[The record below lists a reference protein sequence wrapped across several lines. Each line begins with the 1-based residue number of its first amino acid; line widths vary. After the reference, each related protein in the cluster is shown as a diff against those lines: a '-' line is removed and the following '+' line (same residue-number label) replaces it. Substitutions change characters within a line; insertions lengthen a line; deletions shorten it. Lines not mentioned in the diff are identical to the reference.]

1 MNLYILQHGEAVA
14 EEVDP
19 QRPLS
24 EQGRQDVRLLA
35 TRLQERGVQLGAI
48 MHSGK
53 LRAVQSA
60 SLMAETLAPG
70 ITPIIADG
78 LKPNDDPA
86 MFASAI
92 MPQGKDI
99 MVVSHMPL
107 VSRLC
112 SVLLT
117 GYADTEFA
125 SAPGTLFCLDN
136 KNGIWRLHFM
146 LRPEF
151 LTVA

>member
-1 MNLYILQHGEAVA
+1 LNLYILQHGDAEA

-35 TRLQERGVQLGAI
+35 THLQKHGVQLGAI

-53 LRAVQSA
+53 LRAEQSA
-60 SLMAETLAPG
+60 SLMAETLAPEVK
-70 ITPIIADG
+70 PIVADG
-78 LKPNDDPA
+78 LKPKDDPA

-125 SAPGTLFCLDN
+125 SVPGTLFCLDN
-136 KNGIWRLHFM
+136 QSGIWQLRFM

-151 LTVA
+151 LTAE

>member
-1 MNLYILQHGEAVA
+1 MNLYILQHGEAEA

-24 EQGRQDVRLLA
+24 DQGRHDVRVLA
-35 TRLQERGVQLGAI
+35 AQLQKRGVQLGAI

-53 LRAVQSA
+53 LRAEQSA
-60 SLMAETLAPG
+60 SLMAETLAPAT
-70 ITPIIADG
+70 TPIVADG

-86 MFASAI
+86 IVASAI
-92 MPQGKDI
+92 VPQGKDI
-99 MVVSHMPL
+99 MIVSHMPL

-136 KNGIWRLHFM
+136 KSGIWRLQFM

-151 LTVA
+151 LVVD